1 MLSPRLQHDAGDH
14 SGPEAIAPGR
24 FAFQGCTNPRTTP
37 MKPTT
42 LTLRSRKPR
51 NPLVAPALFRQA
63 GAHGQRSRAARQQAE
78 RALRHELD
86 RLHRPSP

>member
-1 MLSPRLQHDAGDH
+1 
-14 SGPEAIAPGR
+14 
-24 FAFQGCTNPRTTP
+24 

-63 GAHGQRSRAARQQAE
+63 GVHGQRGRAARQQAE